1 MRSGSS
7 ARGYAMVA
15 LLVAL
20 SVMSI
25 MLTVALPTWRQMVQR
40 EKEVE
45 LVFRG
50 ELMPCDAPGF
60 EIPYPYTQNDVR
72 ELPEVA
78 RYAPRLGDALDY
90 LNDAIEPLHQCG
102 VIAADVVVK
111 ARNGATNA
119 RIIYSET
126 LKALALTEEQIR

>member
-40 EKEVE
+40 EKEAE

-50 ELMPCDAPGF
+50 EQYVRAIALYQRRQGPG
-60 EIPYPYTQNDVR
+60 T
-72 ELPEVA
+72 LPPTIDLLVEE
-78 RYAPRLGDALDY
+78 RYLRKAYKDPITGEDFVILRGGAG
-90 LNDAIEPLHQCG
+90 AGRGG
-102 VIAADVVVK
+102 VQAG
-111 ARNGATNA
+111 RGATGGDE
-119 RIIYSET
+119 RGSESC
-126 LKALALTEEQIR
+126 EG